1 MWEKKSLRHGVTDEE
16 LYEMRCMMQNVRFA
30 HDLTVYQKARRNL
43 IRRAAK
49 VTHEGIF

>member
-1 MWEKKSLRHGVTDEE
+1 MTNDEIF
-16 LYEMRCMMQNVRFA
+16 EMGCMMQNVRFA

-49 VTHEGIF
+49 VTHEGIVKGTLSRCFFC